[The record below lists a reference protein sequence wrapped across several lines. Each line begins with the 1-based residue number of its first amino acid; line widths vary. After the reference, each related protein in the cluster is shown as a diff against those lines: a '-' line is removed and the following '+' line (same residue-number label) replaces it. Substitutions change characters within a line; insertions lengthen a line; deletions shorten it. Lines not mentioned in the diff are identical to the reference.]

1 MTKTFRRYWQ
11 DMISE
16 DFTTIDPA
24 KTVALLQVSAVEQH
38 GPHLPVSVDKT
49 INEGVVARAV
59 ELMPADLPVLVMPI
73 MSVGKSNEHLAFPGT
88 LTFSAETLIRMWTEL
103 GECVHRAGIR
113 KFVML
118 NSHGG
123 QPQIMDIVGRDLR
136 VRLGMMVVPA
146 STYALGKPKDL
157 YSDEELQIGIHA
169 GDNETSLMLHLRPDT
184 VRMDRAKNFVPLIKQ
199 VSAENQLLRNLGPIS
214 ISWQV
219 QDMHPDGAAG
229 NAANA
234 TAEKGKATL
243 DFMARRLVQLLTEV
257 SNYPLERIRVL
268 PPGGAFGTRAP

>member
-1 MTKTFRRYWQ
+1 
-11 DMISE
+11 
-16 DFTTIDPA
+16 
-24 KTVALLQVSAVEQH
+24 
-38 GPHLPVSVDKT
+38 
-49 INEGVVARAV
+49 
-59 ELMPADLPVLVMPI
+59 MPMMP
-73 MSVGKSNEHLAFPGT
+73 VGKSNEHLGFPGT

-113 KFVML
+113 KFMML

-157 YSDEELQIGIHA
+157 FSDEELAIGIHA
-169 GDNETSLMLHLRPDT
+169 GDYETSVMLHLHPGL
-184 VRMDRAKNFVPLIKQ
+184 VRMNRAKNFEPIIKA
-199 VSAENQLLRNLGPIS
+199 VSQENQILRNLGPVS

-229 NAANA
+229 NAAIA
-234 TAEKGKATL
+234 TAEKGKAAL
-243 DFMARRLVQLLTEV
+243 DFMARRLVHLLTEV
-257 SNYPLERIRVL
+257 SNYPLARIRTL
-268 PPGGAFGTRAP
+268 PPGGAFAGK